1 MNQEMVARSLG
12 ASRPW
17 AFLTVTLPQIAFG
30 DLRRAARLHHLA
42 STRS

>member
-17 AFLTVTLPQIAFG
+17 AFLTVTLPQI
-30 DLRRAARLHHLA
+30 
-42 STRS
+42 RSR